1 MKSFFK
7 NVLAVL
13 TALAIFFIFTFFL
26 TLSLIAIFSPSESF
40 VVEENS
46 ILHLNLNNK
55 VLTERSLPDEFVIP
69 MNVPLLGNLG
79 EAPTVGMNE
88 LRKAIRSAA
97 ESDKISGIFLEAGS
111 MSGGMALRQELRNEL
126 IDFKES
132 GKFIISY
139 DSYFSEL
146 GYHVASAADSIYI
159 HPYGGIDFSGLA
171 SQGIYLRGM
180 LDKLE
185 IEPEIF
191 VVGEYKSAVEMYM
204 NYERSPADREQ
215 TLDFVTDLHTIL
227 LEDISESRN
236 LEFER
241 VKEINDRFLIRRV
254 EDALEFG
261 FVEGIHYK
269 NEVEEILK
277 TLTDREE
284 DSELEL
290 VTIGNMNSSSEV
302 IREPVTR
309 NNIAVIYAAGEI
321 GSETGIGI
329 YDRNMTKEIAK
340 ARDNDR
346 VKAIVLRVDSPGG
359 QLFASEQIRHE
370 LELAQKEKPLVVSM
384 GNVAASGGYW
394 ISMSAD
400 TIVAQSN
407 TITGSIGIFGMF
419 FNMEG
424 LLENKLG
431 INTDVVATGEFSDL
445 PNMAREMRP
454 AERAIIQG
462 FIEQGYNQFIDV
474 VSEGREMPEG
484 EVREIAEGRV
494 YSGLRAKELGLVD
507 VIGGLDRSI
516 EIAAEMAELD
526 EYRIIAY
533 PEQKTFFET
542 LLEDLSGGVRANRI
556 EKELG
561 PLYPVFEQYQTIIRS
576 QGIQA
581 RMPFDMVIN

>member
-215 TLDFVTDLHTIL
+215 TLDFVTDLHSIL

-241 VKEINDRFLIRRV
+241 VKEINDGFLIRRV